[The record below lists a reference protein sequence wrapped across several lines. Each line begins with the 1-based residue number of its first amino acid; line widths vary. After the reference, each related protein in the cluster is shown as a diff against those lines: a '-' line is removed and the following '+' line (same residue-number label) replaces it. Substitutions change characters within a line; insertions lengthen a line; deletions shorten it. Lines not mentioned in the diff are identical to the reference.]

1 MTEGGDGAPPRWI
14 DWAVRLRAIAQ
25 NGRAYTDND
34 FDRERYEELG
44 RIAAE
49 IMAGQS
55 GAAFERTWDLFEAE
69 TGYATPKV
77 DVRAVV
83 FRDDRLLFVK
93 ERSDGRW
100 SLPGGWADLGET
112 PSESVVKEVREE
124 SGFLTQAVKLL
135 AVWDGRHRGHDPI
148 YPYPVY
154 KLFIRCEIVGGQAR
168 SSVETSD
175 VGFFSESELP
185 ELSTGRVT
193 AVQIER
199 MFRHRQDTALPTDF
213 D

>member
-1 MTEGGDGAPPRWI
+1 MAEAGAPPRWL

-25 NGRAYTDND
+25 IGRNYADSH
-34 FDRERYEELG
+34 FDLARYRQLG

-49 IMAGQS
+49 IMAEQS
-55 GAAFERTWDLFEAE
+55 GAAFARTHALFEAE

-77 DVRAVV
+77 DVRAAV
-83 FRDDRLLFVK
+83 FRQDRLLFVK

-124 SGFLTQAVKLL
+124 SGFLTEAVKLL
-135 AVWDGRHRGHDPI
+135 AVWDGRHHGHDPV

-154 KLFIRCEIVGGQAR
+154 KMFIRCEILGGAAR
-168 SSVETSD
+168 SSEETSD
-175 VGFFSESELP
+175 VGFFAESELP

-193 AVQIER
+193 AAQIAR
-199 MFRHRQDTALPTDF
+199 LFQHRGDPDLPTDF